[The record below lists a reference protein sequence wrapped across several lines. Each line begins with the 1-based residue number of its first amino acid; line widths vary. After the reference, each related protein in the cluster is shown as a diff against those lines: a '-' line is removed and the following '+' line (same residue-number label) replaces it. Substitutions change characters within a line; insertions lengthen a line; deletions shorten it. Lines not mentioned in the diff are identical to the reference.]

1 MFACPV
7 CLFWEIAG
15 CVSALIECLFLPSAY
30 LYFPLIFFAYKRTGK
45 ERASFMF
52 LALSLALFAFSYFV
66 VKSGKIG
73 EPANPPFPTIQERP
87 QRTSDTFAPGGLFV
101 GKHRVPQKY
110 YFFPGVQKMLQL
122 LSMF

>member
-30 LYFPLIFFAYKRTGK
+30 LYFPLIFFAYKRKGK
-45 ERASFMF
+45 VRASFMF
-52 LALSLALFAFSYFV
+52 WALILALFAFLYFV

-87 QRTSDTFAPGGLFV
+87 QRTSDTFAPGGFFV
-101 GKHRVPQKY
+101 GKHRVPQKILLLISRT
-110 YFFPGVQKMLQL
+110 KMLQL